1 MGRKYNVRI
10 DTLLP
15 QKLLIKKLLVLT
27 SFLSITVHDLW
38 CLLQFKFISLTGIAK
53 NILLVCSVFIIQ

>member
-1 MGRKYNVRI
+1 MEGEYNVRI

-15 QKLLIKKLLVLT
+15 QKLNIKKLLVLT
-27 SFLSITVHDLW
+27 SFLSITVHNLK
-38 CLLQFKFISLTGIAK
+38 CLLQFTFISLTGIVK